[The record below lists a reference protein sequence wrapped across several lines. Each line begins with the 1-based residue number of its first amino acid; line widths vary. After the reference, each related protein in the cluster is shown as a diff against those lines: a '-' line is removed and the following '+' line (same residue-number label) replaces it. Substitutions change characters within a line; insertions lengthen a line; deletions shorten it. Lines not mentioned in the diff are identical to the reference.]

1 MIPLYI
7 SISQDNSAAKNAI
20 AQLRKRIKVFES
32 REKQYRDMIS
42 RIREKQKARTA
53 AYRKKVKAINVK
65 IQRAEQNIERAQS
78 RIAQFKQRMA

>member
-53 AYRKKVKAINVK
+53 AYRKKVKSINVK